1 MKRRAF
7 ITLLGGAAAWPLMAR
22 AQQAMPVIGYLDAAA
37 ASERAEVIAAFRQG
51 LGDAGYVEG
60 HNVAVEFRWADGD
73 YGRLPQLADD
83 LARRKVAVIATPG
96 TSAAALA
103 AKAATGTI
111 PIVFAVG
118 QDPVKL
124 GLVASLARPGGN
136 ATGVNFLS
144 NELVAKRIGLLR
156 ELVPAATNI
165 AFLVNPTDAVSESV
179 IRNAQSAD
187 DASGVRLVLLR
198 ASTPREIDA
207 AFAALARERVDAL
220 FIAPGTFFN
229 ARRVQLVVLAAHHR
243 IPTTYS
249 VRAYADA
256 GGLMSYGTDLS
267 AMLRQVGLYTGRI
280 LKGERPADLPVVQ
293 PAKFE
298 LVINLNTAKAL
309 GIEIPATLLARADE
323 VIE

>member
-1 MKRRAF
+1 
-7 ITLLGGAAAWPLMAR
+7 
-22 AQQAMPVIGYLDAAA
+22 
-37 ASERAEVIAAFRQG
+37 AEVIAAFRQG

-124 GLVASLARPGGN
+124 GLVASLARPGGKC
-136 ATGVNFLS
+136 GVNFLS

-179 IRNAQSAD
+179 IRNAQSAA

-243 IPTTYS
+243 IPTT
-249 VRAYADA
+249 
-256 GGLMSYGTDLS
+256 
-267 AMLRQVGLYTGRI
+267 
-280 LKGERPADLPVVQ
+280 
-293 PAKFE
+293 
-298 LVINLNTAKAL
+298 
-309 GIEIPATLLARADE
+309 
-323 VIE
+323 